1 MNARNMRHNREDV
14 QPRWPAYL
22 KEEESRSF
30 TCVFTYHEQCLT
42 CVQQRCEALGHAGK
56 HIIFCFFFCVPQL
69 YPWGSLLG
77 EILAYVT
84 VCCCCCC
91 CCEILA
97 YVTVCCCCCC
107 CCCEILAYVTVC
119 CCCCCCCCEILA
131 YVTVCCCCCCCCFG
145 IVTFRLRG
153 WCMLS
158 MFYCRH
164 SPV

>member
-30 TCVFTYHEQCLT
+30 TCVFRYHKQCFT

-56 HIIFCFFFCVPQL
+56 HIIFCFFFCVLQL

-84 VCCCCCC
+84 VCCCCCSLFLFVC
-91 CCEILA
+91 FFYSNYWDSHIRSSWMVHA
-97 YVTVCCCCCC
+97 GYVLLPIFTRLGHECQDLLSLCDGMHVC
-107 CCCEILAYVTVC
+107 TD
-119 CCCCCCCCEILA
+119 
-131 YVTVCCCCCCCCFG
+131 
-145 IVTFRLRG
+145 
-153 WCMLS
+153 
-158 MFYCRH
+158 
-164 SPV
+164 